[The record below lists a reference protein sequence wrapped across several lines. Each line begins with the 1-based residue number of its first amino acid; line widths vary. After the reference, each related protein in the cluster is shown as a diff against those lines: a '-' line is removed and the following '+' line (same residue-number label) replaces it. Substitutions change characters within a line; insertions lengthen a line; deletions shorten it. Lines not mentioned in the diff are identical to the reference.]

1 MRKIALI
8 AFFCAGFVGFSQSI
22 TLARLNGTPI
32 NNGDVLAVSQAGY
45 PQGEIGFKVRNVG
58 TTTTNVWV
66 RCDNLV
72 NTDGTN
78 FEFCFGEECL
88 ADVIV
93 GQVYPSVGVTLAP
106 NGANGNYDHF
116 LNNNTSG
123 TGFPLDYTFTFFQTG
138 QATQGGTPVGN
149 SITVTY
155 RFDPNLSVDEI
166 NQLETSGVIL
176 KSTLVNN
183 ELVFDVLK
191 KTNMTVF
198 DINGKQVMESVLE
211 YGMQTFDVSA
221 LNSGVYMVYF
231 TNESGAATVKKFIKN

>member
-1 MRKIALI
+1 MKMKRILLLTALVSG
-8 AFFCAGFVGFSQSI
+8 FFASAQI
-22 TLARLNGTPI
+22 TVTRHNGTPVA
-32 NNGDVLAVSQAGY
+32 NGQIVAFNEVGF
-45 PQGEIGFKVRNVG
+45 PQGEFDFYVKNNASTSINVRINCTSILNSDGSGFELCFANECLSSVEE
-58 TTTTNVWV
+58 
-66 RCDNLV
+66 
-72 NTDGTN
+72 GTN
-78 FEFCFGEECL
+78 
-88 ADVIV
+88 
-93 GQVYPSVGVTLAP
+93 YPINQPYLTLAA
-106 NGANGNYDHF
+106 GGQSGNDGHF
-116 LNNNTSG
+116 LNTVVG
-123 TGFPLDYTFTFFQTG
+123 TAPYPKDYSFRIFQ
-138 QATQGGTPVGN
+138 VGN
-149 SITVTY
+149 PSNYVDVTY